1 MPSFEELLYHLDG
14 YRRTVDE
21 GFQKLPFIPGNS
33 GLRLGGCLGNI
44 VHLFGVET
52 LSQASILPLVRLS
65 RFQNQDGLPLFRFE
79 DLYPLAL
86 PVFVVS
92 DFGSMGRLNV
102 DEQRVLGGVT
112 VKAPIGI

>member
-1 MPSFEELLYHLDG
+1 M
-14 YRRTVDE
+14 DE

-79 DLYPLAL
+79 NLYPL
-86 PVFVVS
+86 
-92 DFGSMGRLNV
+92 GSASICGPRF
-102 DEQRVLGGVT
+102 
-112 VKAPIGI
+112 